1 MIVDAARPMTLT
13 GADPLANV
21 ADGALPADLAQAVP
35 HPREG
40 RALHDFAASL
50 VRSSA
55 EGRDPV
61 DRSVGQPDAVWVA
74 SGDASDASFGS
85 GTEILVA
92 KSVAPVM
99 PLAESDP
106 SSAVEKPGTAESARD
121 DAGTARN
128 VAFISPIVSVMPAAT
143 TAVTTDVG
151 ESAPTLLHTDAPGDA
166 PHDDTAT
173 SPIATMLAARAHR
186 MQGAL
191 DSVPLTERGSGAT
204 DASPFMA
211 AAPTATAT
219 ATASRVASP
228 MTLPP
233 AALLPADVTNDGGA
247 AQRLRATLATPPL
260 ANALVT
266 DSTVASGT
274 RGLAILA
281 AMPGG
286 QLAGHLSVGD
296 GAAASRTL
304 SERVQSMTENGV
316 QEARMRLMP
325 AELGEIGIVVRKSP
339 MQLSVSLHVA
349 RPEVL
354 SLVQGTVA
362 LLRDMLSQRHAGEVH
377 VSLASLPQHG
387 GDGASGNARERHARD
402 DRSGD
407 TRPGLALGA
416 ADRGDEAFR
425 L

>member
-1 MIVDAARPMTLT
+1 MTLT

-55 EGRDPV
+55 EGREPV
-61 DRSVGQPDAVWVA
+61 DGSVGQPDAVWGA
-74 SGDASDASFGS
+74 SGEASDASFGS
-85 GTEILVA
+85 GTEI
-92 KSVAPVM
+92 PVTTPVTPAM
-99 PLAESDP
+99 PLTESDL
-106 SSAVEKPGTAESARD
+106 SNAVETPGTVESARD
-121 DAGTARN
+121 DAGRARN
-128 VAFISPIVSVMPAAT
+128 VAFISPILPVMPAAT
-143 TAVTTDVG
+143 TAVTPDVG
-151 ESAPTLLHTDAPGDA
+151 EPAPMLPHADARGDA
-166 PHDDTAT
+166 SHDDTPT
-173 SPIATMLAARAHR
+173 SHIATMLAARAHR

-191 DSVPLTERGSGAT
+191 GSVPLTERGSGAA
-204 DASPFMA
+204 DASSFMA
-211 AAPTATAT
+211 AAPTATAS
-219 ATASRVASP
+219 ASRVASP

-233 AALLPADVTNDGGA
+233 AVLLPADVTNDGGA
-247 AQRLRATLATPPL
+247 AQRLRATRVTTPFASALATE
-260 ANALVT
+260 
-266 DSTVASGT
+266 STAASGT
-274 RGLAILA
+274 PGLAILA
-281 AMPGG
+281 AMPSG

-354 SLVQGTVA
+354 SLVQGTVG